1 MNDKNLRFKPLS
13 KTLRMTGY
21 LLLISGHFV
30 FNSAAAHLHVAD
42 KNTAANKTSAEKK
55 SAVETTK
62 TVESAEIANKP
73 GQVVA
78 TQITAE
84 NVAAYQRKGPD
95 SIGGIGDWFFSNGT
109 LCAVISNV
117 NHESEF
123 STKGGSLIDLGF
135 CGRED
140 DHFSFTHDLVNG
152 SRQRV
157 LNAESL
163 EIDQQSNSIIVT
175 SQTKGAKLSTRY
187 FFKPGKPSELHISKT
202 YSKTEGDDFS
212 FVSPLN
218 FNLRSLEPFVF
229 NSREVKKS
237 SGFENE
243 DFVKRGVGA
252 ITKAARVADTIIM
265 PSPKHSDTPISY
277 GWHLKSAKRI
287 EGSEAFDVPFFMLA
301 DTESSAMMVLTD
313 TFYLGGND
321 HIGWLQL
328 PQIPMLD
335 LGESATLQTEEIIY
349 VGESG
354 DVASVGDQ
362 TKMGNFH
369 LSFPRVT
376 MHSRLSPMVIENTPH
391 HLNQEAEIL

>member
-1 MNDKNLRFKPLS
+1 MNNKNLRFKPLS
-13 KTLRMTGY
+13 KTLLMTGY

-30 FNSAAAHLHVAD
+30 FNSAAAHSHVAATSTATDQNSAD
-42 KNTAANKTSAEKK
+42 KNSVEKK
-55 SAVETTK
+55 SLVKTTKAVENTDK
-62 TVESAEIANKP
+62 ASKP
-73 GQVVA
+73 GQVIA
-78 TQITAE
+78 TQITAG
-84 NVAAYQRKGPD
+84 NVESYQRNGPD

-109 LCAVISNV
+109 LCAVISNI

-152 SRQRV
+152 SRRRV
-157 LNAESL
+157 LNAESVN
-163 EIDQQSNSIIVT
+163 IDQQSNSILVT
-175 SQTKGAKLSTRY
+175 SKTNGVKLSTRY
-187 FFKPGKPSELHISKT
+187 FFKPDKPSELHISKT
-202 YSKTEGDDFS
+202 YSKIKGDDFN

-229 NSREVKKS
+229 NSRDIKKS

-265 PSPKHSDTPISY
+265 PSPKHADTPISY

-287 EGSEAFDVPFFMLA
+287 EGDETFDVPFFMLA

-321 HIGWLQL
+321 HIG
-328 PQIPMLD
+328 
-335 LGESATLQTEEIIY
+335 
-349 VGESG
+349 
-354 DVASVGDQ
+354 
-362 TKMGNFH
+362 
-369 LSFPRVT
+369 
-376 MHSRLSPMVIENTPH
+376 
-391 HLNQEAEIL
+391 